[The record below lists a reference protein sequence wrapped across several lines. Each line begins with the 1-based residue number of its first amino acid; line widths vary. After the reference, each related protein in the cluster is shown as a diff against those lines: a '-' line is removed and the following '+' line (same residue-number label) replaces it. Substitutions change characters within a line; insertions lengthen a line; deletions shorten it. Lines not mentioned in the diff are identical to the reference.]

1 MFINECFVC
10 RKCFDTKES
19 LIDHLH
25 ENDHISE
32 KLNDEYYDQP
42 EYFFSTFEDD
52 NLLCLL
58 DDSTYL
64 KDELKYQVIP
74 EQYDIKVDEELITNF
89 KEIL

>member
-1 MFINECFVC
+1 VC
-10 RKCFDTKES
+10 KKSFENKED
-19 LIDHLH
+19 LLTHLH
-25 ENDHISE
+25 EGNHISE
-32 KLNDEYYDQP
+32 MPDEKFYDQP

-52 NLLCLL
+52 NLLCVL

-74 EQYDIKVDEELITNF
+74 EQYDIKIDEELISNF